1 MTTQSI
7 AVSEEGNSSPE
18 AVKRGRAE
26 MMLAWIALV
35 SFYQLYTVIFFV
47 MTRTQPPPKPW
58 WNAEQIVEWFTQYQT
73 GIKYGFALCFLSAG
87 LTACQNALIGYSMRR
102 MSVSRAFGYSYIAI
116 YSTATYPGM
125 LLAAVSFAVG
135 AMRLDRDPELMMLIY
150 DMGLLSFQ
158 GTMGIFLIGS
168 LVWMAAVLLDKNNVF
183 PKWFGYFC
191 LCNAFTEFV
200 IVTIWFT
207 HDGPFA
213 WNGATSFWI
222 ALVVFGIYT
231 GVFIT
236 LLQNLIRREDFKSGV
251 LPPLQKKVRT

>member
-1 MTTQSI
+1 MTAPSL
-7 AVSEEGNSSPE
+7 AVGGSDDLSPE
-18 AVKRGRAE
+18 AVKKGRSE
-26 MMLAWIALV
+26 LTLAWIALI
-35 SFYQLYTVIFFV
+35 SFYQLYAVIFFV
-47 MTRTQPPPKPW
+47 LTRTQPPPKPW
-58 WNAEQIVEWFTQYQT
+58 WNTEQIVQWFTQYET

-102 MSVSRAFGYSYIAI
+102 MSVSRAFGYAYIAI
-116 YSTATYPGM
+116 YSTATFPGM
-125 LLAAVSFAVG
+125 LLAAISFAVG
-135 AMRLDRDPELMMLIY
+135 AMRLDRNPELTMLIY

-168 LVWMAAVLLDKNNVF
+168 LVWMTAILIDKNKVF
-183 PKWFGYFC
+183 PKWFGYFN

-222 ALVVFGIYT
+222 AFVVFGIYT
-231 GVFIT
+231 CVFIK
-236 LLQNLIRREDFKSGV
+236 LLQDMIKREDFKSGL
-251 LPPLQKKVRT
+251 LPPIERK